1 MNKPLCTAVL
11 TVILGIYTLDSYGY
25 EADSTYKSAKKIAS
39 IYDVGQDIQDI
50 HDISDCLEEQDEQA
64 CQSIMEQGIGGAV
77 SAASVPVAVSA
88 ASTLGMTA
96 STGTAISALSGAAAT
111 SATLAAVGGPV
122 VAVIGGPVAAVT
134 GVVLGPAVVGGAII
148 MGGAHLVT
156 KGIQSWLFGDD

>member
-39 IYDVGQDIQDI
+39 IYDVGQDI

-148 MGGAHLVT
+148 MGGTYLVT
-156 KGIQSWLFGDD
+156 KGIQSWLFDDD